1 MALPFYDPYK
11 GSIGRFFAGD
21 PSLAGYW
28 QLNGNSSDNSGNS
41 NNGTDTAVVYAPYA
55 NKFNQSNG
63 GVFNGSTSFIQT
75 NAFSGVGGNFTFSF
89 WVYLNSYPNGASLL
103 VYIPF
108 VVGSTTPANSFD
120 IQFRTDASGNPIL
133 LFEIY
138 LNSGTNLEAASGVLP
153 IKAKTWINFFA
164 TYNGSYANIYMN
176 GKNIFNASYSGGYL
190 NPTNTWIGRNGDYN
204 QYYLNGNMC
213 EVSLWKRALSQQ
225 EISDYYNWAT
235 TFKTKKFLIYQNLII
250 QLLTEAI
257 TNTDIFLRGIRRK
270 FSEGIVNSDVYSNI
284 KIIPVLFSEIV
295 HSTITFLK
303 TAGTKFSEG
312 VVSADAFLRG
322 IRRKFSEG
330 IVNSDVVSSVLSL
343 VVKFSE
349 SVKST
354 ALLWI
359 NGMFQDLWWIKRIKG
374 MAVWAK
380 RTTGSVLWIER
391 NKPQK

>member
-21 PSLAGYW
+21 TSLAGYW

-138 LNSGTNLEAASGVLP
+138 LSGATNLEAASGVLP

-235 TFKTKKFLIYQNLII
+235 TFKTKPFLTYQPKFSSYQDIISFLNTKILTSSYQDIPVDLHIHFYSNKDLII
-250 QLLTEAI
+250 FLNQAI
-257 TNTDIFLRGIRRK
+257 PYYQDIYGNAAIKVAVLGSNDIVASLFVKTPMYAKTNASVNISAYKWLSQSLYNTQQQFAVSPYFKAYVVDDNVLVNQK
-270 FSEGIVNSDVYSNI
+270 FNV
-284 KIIPVLFSEIV
+284 
-295 HSTITFLK
+295 
-303 TAGTKFSEG
+303 
-312 VVSADAFLRG
+312 
-322 IRRKFSEG
+322 
-330 IVNSDVVSSVLSL
+330 
-343 VVKFSE
+343 
-349 SVKST
+349 
-354 ALLWI
+354 
-359 NGMFQDLWWIKRIKG
+359 
-374 MAVWAK
+374 
-380 RTTGSVLWIER
+380 
-391 NKPQK
+391 